1 MAAAATSCPGGL
13 GRGCL
18 LAVTAAAVGRGRSR
32 GEELLPQ
39 RLLLVLPKTDHT
51 PGAHGRQSS
60 PRQRGGE
67 GGLAAREALLNAAP
81 QQAFHPP
88 GSALAKDGLITDALK
103 LNFHVVKL
111 KDVESLQIWQ
121 PSNHSDF
128 SCPICLQTATLP
140 VETNCGHL
148 FCGSLLNALIPT
160 AGLAEENWSSRSDEA
175 ETAREGSCLITYWKH
190 SPWLAAITCPLC
202 RQKVVL
208 LDNVSC
214 EKQQDKPSKQVVQD
228 IRDYNK
234 CFSGQPRPVLPNSN
248 RPHWLCTFLT
258 LESQLV
264 QRHYLYDMPL
274 FLTLALRG
282 IFTWGGLVWI
292 FFLRVAVCSFGTI
305 ICLSSPF
312 DMKPGPLCRTLGTAD
327 DMVVVSLLLIC
338 MINICQQIAS
348 NGDQSPVCCQSPVP
362 TQTSDFEF

>member
-1 MAAAATSCPGGL
+1 MVPIGVVMRVFSLDTGVESLVSESTTPAFPTRVKAFTTENYLKGDHYCSWKTPNPAQFFP
-13 GRGCL
+13 RIL
-18 LAVTAAAVGRGRSR
+18 LCTCEDAGS
-32 GEELLPQ
+32 PQ
-39 RLLLVLPKTDHT
+39 LYNMT
-51 PGAHGRQSS
+51 GSS
-60 PRQRGGE
+60 LQM
-67 GGLAAREALLNAAP
+67 
-81 QQAFHPP
+81 
-88 GSALAKDGLITDALK
+88 
-103 LNFHVVKL
+103 
-111 KDVESLQIWQ
+111 ESLQIWQ
-121 PSNHSDF
+121 PSNHSDS

-148 FCGSLLNALIPT
+148 FC
-160 AGLAEENWSSRSDEA
+160 
-175 ETAREGSCLITYWKH
+175 GSCLITYWKH

-208 LDNVSC
+208 LDNISC
-214 EKQQDKPSKQVVQD
+214 EKQQDKPSKQTAHD

-234 CFSGQPRPVLPNSN
+234 RFSGQPRP
-248 RPHWLCTFLT
+248 FAD
-258 LESQLV
+258 
-264 QRHYLYDMPL
+264 YLYDMPL

-282 IFTWGGLVWI
+282 IFTWDGLVWI

-348 NGDQSPVCCQSPVP
+348 NGVNMARSAAPSVLSE
-362 TQTSDFEF
+362 S

>member
-1 MAAAATSCPGGL
+1 MAAAASSRSGGPVP
-13 GRGCL
+13 GCL
-18 LAVTAAAVGRGRSR
+18 SAVTAAAVGRDGRAVEVT
-32 GEELLPQ
+32 GHVDE
-39 RLLLVLPKTDHT
+39 
-51 PGAHGRQSS
+51 
-60 PRQRGGE
+60 
-67 GGLAAREALLNAAP
+67 N
-81 QQAFHPP
+81 
-88 GSALAKDGLITDALK
+88 GLITVALQ
-103 LNFHVVKL
+103 LDFRVVKL

-140 VETNCGHL
+140 VQTNCGHV
-148 FCGSLLNALIPT
+148 FC
-160 AGLAEENWSSRSDEA
+160 
-175 ETAREGSCLITYWKH
+175 GSCLITYWKH

-208 LDNVSC
+208 LDNIFC
-214 EKQQDKPSKQVVQD
+214 EKQQDKPSKQIVHD

-234 CFSGQPRPVLPNSN
+234 RFSGQPRP
-248 RPHWLCTFLT
+248 FAD
-258 LESQLV
+258 
-264 QRHYLYDMPL
+264 YLYDMLL

-305 ICLSSPF
+305 ICLSSAF

-338 MINICQQIAS
+338 MINTCQQIAS
-348 NGDQSPVCCQSPVP
+348 NGVNMARSAAQSMLSE
-362 TQTSDFEF
+362 S